1 LGPRFHMVKSPKLK
15 PNNPYFSS
23 GPCSKRPGWSISN
36 LQTFSLGRSH
46 RSKIGKEKIKEV
58 ITLSKSILRIPKDF
72 RVGIVAGSDTGAIE
86 MAMWSLLGH
95 LDVEILSWENFG
107 NDWVKDCVNELKLKD
122 LKIHQADYGK
132 IPDLTKVNFNNDV
145 VFNWNGTTSGVCVP
159 NSDWIKNDRKGLVL
173 CDATSSVFAMP
184 MDCSKLDV
192 ITWSWQKVL
201 GGEGAHGM
209 IVLSPKAI
217 DRLKNY
223 KPSWPIPKI
232 YRLAENKKVIEGI
245 FEGETIN
252 TPSLLCVEDCID
264 ALVWIESIGGLD
276 GAIKRSRKNLQ
287 EVKFW
292 VKENKNWIDFLS
304 EREDTISSTSICLKI
319 VDPDFKKLSK
329 KNQTDVI
336 KAVNQTL
343 EKENIAYDI
352 NSYRTAPL
360 GFRIWGGAT
369 VDSLDIKKLL
379 PWIKW
384 AYLSNINVQSSN
396 SR

>member
-1 LGPRFHMVKSPKLK
+1 MVERPKLK
-15 PNNPYFSS
+15 PRNPYFSS
-23 GPCSKRPGWSISN
+23 GPCSKRPGWSVSN

-58 ITLSKSILRIPKDF
+58 ITLSKSILKLPKDYQ
-72 RVGIVAGSDTGAIE
+72 VGIVAGSDTGAIE

-107 NDWVKDCVNELKLKD
+107 NDWVKDCVNELKLEN

-184 MDCSKLDV
+184 MDYSKLDV

-201 GGEGAHGM
+201 GGEAAHGM

-276 GAIKRSRKNLQ
+276 GAIKRSQKNLQ

-319 VDPDFKKLSK
+319 VDPNFKKLSK
-329 KNQTDVI
+329 ENQTNVI
-336 KAVNQTL
+336 KAANQTL
-343 EKENIAYDI
+343 EKENVAYDI

-369 VDSLDIKKLL
+369 VDSLDIEKLL

-384 AYLSNINVQSSN
+384 AYLSNINV
-396 SR
+396 

>member
-1 LGPRFHMVKSPKLK
+1 MVERPKLK
-15 PNNPYFSS
+15 PRNPYFSS
-23 GPCSKRPGWSISN
+23 GPCSKRPGWSVSN

-58 ITLSKSILRIPKDF
+58 ITLSKSILKLPKDYQ
-72 RVGIVAGSDTGAIE
+72 VGIVAGSDTGAIE

-107 NDWVKDCVNELKLKD
+107 NDWVKDCVNELKLEN

-184 MDCSKLDV
+184 MDYSKLDV

-201 GGEGAHGM
+201 GGEAAHGM

-276 GAIKRSRKNLQ
+276 GAIKRSQKNLQ

-319 VDPDFKKLSK
+319 VDLNFKKLLK
-329 KNQTDVI
+329 ENQTNVS

-343 EKENIAYDI
+343 EKENVAYDI

-369 VDSLDIKKLL
+369 VDSLDIEKLL

-384 AYLSNINVQSSN
+384 AYLSNINV
-396 SR
+396 

>member
-1 LGPRFHMVKSPKLK
+1 MVERPKLK
-15 PNNPYFSS
+15 PSNPYFSS
-23 GPCSKRPGWSISN
+23 GPCSKRPGWSVSN

-58 ITLSKSILRIPKDF
+58 ITLSKSILKLPKNY

-86 MAMWSLLGH
+86 MAMWSLLGQ

-159 NSDWIKNDRKGLVL
+159 DSDWIKNDRKGLVL

-201 GGEGAHGM
+201 GGEAAHGM

-264 ALVWIESIGGLD
+264 ALVWIKSIGGLD
-276 GAIKRSRKNLQ
+276 SSIKRSQKNLQ

-292 VKENKNWIDFLS
+292 VKENKNWINFLS

-319 VDPDFKKLSK
+319 VDPNFKKLSK
-329 KNQTDVI
+329 KNQTNII
-336 KAVNQTL
+336 KEVNQTL
-343 EKENIAYDI
+343 EKENVAYDI
-352 NSYRTAPL
+352 NSYKTAPL

-369 VDSLDIKKLL
+369 VDSLDIEKLL

-384 AYLSNINVQSSN
+384 AYLTNINV
-396 SR
+396 

>member
-1 LGPRFHMVKSPKLK
+1 
-15 PNNPYFSS
+15 
-23 GPCSKRPGWSISN
+23 
-36 LQTFSLGRSH
+36 
-46 RSKIGKEKIKEV
+46 
-58 ITLSKSILRIPKDF
+58 
-72 RVGIVAGSDTGAIE
+72 
-86 MAMWSLLGH
+86 MWSLLGH

-201 GGEGAHGM
+201 GGEAAHGM

-232 YRLAENKKVIEGI
+232 YRLAENKKIIEGI

-264 ALVWIESIGGLD
+264 ALIWIESIGGLD
-276 GAIKRSRKNLQ
+276 GAIKRSQKNLQ

-329 KNQTDVI
+329 ENQTNLT

-343 EKENIAYDI
+343 EKENVAYDI

-369 VDSLDIKKLL
+369 VDSLDIEKLL

-384 AYLSNINVQSSN
+384 AYLNNINV
-396 SR
+396 

>member
-1 LGPRFHMVKSPKLK
+1 MVERPKLK

-23 GPCSKRPGWSISN
+23 GPCSKRPGWSVSS
-36 LQTFSLGRSH
+36 LQTFLLGRSH

-58 ITLSKSILRIPKDF
+58 ITLSKSILKLPKDY

-95 LDVEILSWENFG
+95 LDVEILGWENFG
-107 NDWVKDCVNELKLKD
+107 NDWVKDCVNELKLKN
-122 LKIHQADYGK
+122 LKVHQADYGK

-145 VFNWNGTTSGVCVP
+145 VFTWNGTTSGVCVP

-173 CDATSSVFAMP
+173 CDATSSIFAMP

-201 GGEGAHGM
+201 GGEAAHGM

-276 GAIKRSRKNLQ
+276 GAIKRSQKNLQ

-319 VDPDFKKLSK
+319 VDPNFKKLSK
-329 KNQTDVI
+329 ENQTNVI
-336 KAVNQTL
+336 KAANQTL
-343 EKENIAYDI
+343 EKENVAYDI

-369 VDSLDIKKLL
+369 VDSLDIEKLL

-384 AYLSNINVQSSN
+384 AYLSNINV
-396 SR
+396 

>member
-1 LGPRFHMVKSPKLK
+1 LGPRFHMVERPKFK

-58 ITLSKSILRIPKDF
+58 ITLSKNILKLPKDYQ
-72 RVGIVAGSDTGAIE
+72 VGIVAGSDTGAIE

-95 LDVEILSWENFG
+95 LNVEILSWENFG

-201 GGEGAHGM
+201 GGEAAHGM

-232 YRLAENKKVIEGI
+232 YRLAENKKIIEGI

-264 ALVWIESIGGLD
+264 ALIWIESIGGLD
-276 GAIKRSRKNLQ
+276 GAIKRSQKNLQ

-329 KNQTDVI
+329 ENQTNLT

-343 EKENIAYDI
+343 EKENVAYDI

-369 VDSLDIKKLL
+369 VDSLDIEKLL

-384 AYLSNINVQSSN
+384 AYLNNINV
-396 SR
+396 

>member
-1 LGPRFHMVKSPKLK
+1 LGPRFHMVERPKLK

-58 ITLSKSILRIPKDF
+58 ITLSKSILKLPKDYQ
-72 RVGIVAGSDTGAIE
+72 VGIVAGSDTGAIE

-107 NDWVKDCVNELKLKD
+107 NDWVKDCVNELKLKN
-122 LKIHQADYGK
+122 LKIHQADYGQ

-159 NSDWIKNDRKGLVL
+159 NSDWIKNNRKGLVL

-184 MDCSKLDV
+184 MDCGKLDV

-201 GGEGAHGM
+201 GGEAAHGM

-217 DRLKNY
+217 DRLKYY

-232 YRLAENKKVIEGI
+232 YRLAENKKVIDGI

-276 GAIKRSRKNLQ
+276 GAIKRSQKNLQ

-292 VKENKNWIDFLS
+292 IKENKNWIDFLS
-304 EREDTISSTSICLKI
+304 EREDTNSSTSICLKI

-329 KNQTDVI
+329 ENQKDVI

-343 EKENIAYDI
+343 EKENVAYDI
-352 NSYRTAPL
+352 NSYKTAPL

-369 VDSLDIKKLL
+369 VDSLDIEKLL

-384 AYLSNINVQSSN
+384 AYFSNINVQSSN